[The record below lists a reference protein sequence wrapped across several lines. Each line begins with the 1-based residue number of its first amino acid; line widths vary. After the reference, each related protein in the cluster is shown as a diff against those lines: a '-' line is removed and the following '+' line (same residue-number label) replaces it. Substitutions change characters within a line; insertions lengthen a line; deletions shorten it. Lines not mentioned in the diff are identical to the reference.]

1 MLPFS
6 KEQFLAV
13 FATYNLSIWPAQIVA
28 YVVGLGLVVLLLW
41 PSTRSGRLIAAGLAL
56 MWLWTGV
63 AYHGAFFSTINT
75 AAFGFGGLFVTESA
89 LLAYF
94 GVVRSDL
101 RFAPPVDAL
110 GWLGA
115 TFVAYSAILY
125 PLLGMWSGHAYPEM
139 PMFGITPCPVALF
152 SFGMLLLTTSR
163 VSVWLLIVPLV
174 WSLIGGSAAF
184 ALSIVQD
191 WFLLFSGII
200 VVPLILLRDRRGT
213 SHGTV

>member
-28 YVVGLGLVVLLLW
+28 YVVGVGLVVLLFW

-75 AAFGFGGLFVTESA
+75 AAFGSGALFVTESV

-101 RFAPPVDAL
+101 RFAPPADAL

-115 TFVAYSAILY
+115 TLVAYSSILY
-125 PLLGMWSGHAYPEM
+125 PLLGIWSGHAYPEM
-139 PMFGITPCPVALF
+139 RHNAL
-152 SFGMLLLTTSR
+152 S
-163 VSVWLLIVPLV
+163 
-174 WSLIGGSAAF
+174 GSALQLRNA
-184 ALSIVQD
+184 ASDDLPHIGVATD
-191 WFLLFSGII
+191 RPSGL
-200 VVPLILLRDRRGT
+200 VPDRRECRVRAFDRAGPT
-213 SHGTV
+213 RRNY

>member
-6 KEQFLAV
+6 KEQFLSV
-13 FATYNLSIWPAQIVA
+13 FSTYNLSIWPAQIVA
-28 YVVGLGLVVLLLW
+28 YVVGLGLVVLLFW

-75 AAFGFGGLFVTESA
+75 AAFGFGALFVTESV

-94 GVVRSDL
+94 GVVLSDL
-101 RFAPPVDAL
+101 RFAPPADAR

-115 TFVAYSAILY
+115 TFVAYSGILY

-174 WSLIGGSAAF
+174 WSLIGGSARSLF
-184 ALSIVQD
+184 RSCRTGSSS
-191 WFLLFSGII
+191 FLASSLC
-200 VVPLILLRDRRGT
+200 R
-213 SHGTV
+213 